1 MGKFSR
7 LGNELYNGRRSIDFI
22 GKRPLWYSI
31 SGGIVLAALLVVI
44 FNGFNFGV
52 EFTGGTEYRING
64 LSTSQADQSTVD
76 KLRQNIVDAN
86 IPGAE
91 EPTVSTS
98 GDDGITIQTEELNA
112 AGNKQMVE
120 VIESTVTI
128 DNAGQQISPS
138 SIGASWGKEV
148 AQRALLGVAVFLVL
162 VMLFIGLY
170 FREWK
175 MSIAALAALFHD
187 IVITMGVYS
196 LSGFSV
202 TPSAVTGLL
211 AILGFSLYD
220 TVVVF
225 DKIRENTRNLRESRT
240 TYAAAANLAVNQTL
254 VRSINTG
261 IIALIPIGAILW
273 VSAVQLGAS
282 SLKDLALAQFVGMA
296 AGVFSSVWI
305 APRILVHLK
314 SNESEVQLAE
324 RRAKARA
331 RAQADRYAAVPAFTE
346 DLPVAD
352 RPRELGDADDL
363 DDLDFEVEAGTE
375 PAESRPRGDSTATR
389 LGQGRTA
396 PAARGPLR
404 QSGASGRQ
412 QPSRQPRSQR
422 GKKS

>member
-7 LGNELYNGRRSIDFI
+7 LGNELYNGHRSIDFVHR
-22 GKRPLWYSI
+22 RPLWYSI
-31 SGGIVLAALLVVI
+31 SGGIVLAALLVII
-44 FNGFNFGV
+44 FNGFNFGI
-52 EFTGGTEYRING
+52 EFKGGTEYRIDG
-64 LSTSQADQSTVD
+64 LSSSQANQATVD
-76 KLRQNIVDAN
+76 ELRQNIVDAN
-86 IPGAE
+86 IPGAA
-91 EPTVSTS
+91 EPNVSTS
-98 GDDGITIQTEELNA
+98 GKDGITIQTEELNA
-112 AGNKQMVE
+112 AGNKQMLE
-120 VIESTVTI
+120 VIQSTVTI
-128 DNAGQQISPS
+128 ENAGEQISPS
-138 SIGASWGKEV
+138 EIGASWGREV
-148 AQRALLGVAVFLVL
+148 AQRALLGVAVFLVV
-162 VMLFIGLY
+162 VMVFIGGY

-175 MSIAALAALFHD
+175 MSIAALVALFHD

-240 TYAAAANLAVNQTL
+240 TYAEAANLAVNQTL

-261 IIALIPIGAILW
+261 IVALIPIGAILY

-296 AGVFSSVWI
+296 VGVFSSVWV

-314 SNESEVQLAE
+314 SNETEVVQAE
-324 RRAKARA
+324 KRAKARA

-346 DLPVAD
+346 DLPVAEE
-352 RPRELGDADDL
+352 PRELGDL
-363 DDLDFEVEAGTE
+363 DELELEVEGAE
-375 PAESRPRGDSTATR
+375 PRPRADTSATR
-389 LGQGRTA
+389 LGQGRIA
-396 PAARGPLR
+396 PPARGPVR
-404 QSGASGRQ
+404 PSGAAGRQ
-412 QPSRQPRSQR
+412 QPTRQTRSQR

>member
-52 EFTGGTEYRING
+52 EFTGGTEIRVNG
-64 LSTSQADQSTVD
+64 LSSSQATQSSAD
-76 KLRQNIVDAN
+76 KIREGIVGEH
-86 IPGAE
+86 IKGAE

-98 GDDGITIQTEELNA
+98 GNDGLTIQT
-112 AGNKQMVE
+112 KQLTEGDTARVTDL
-120 VIESTVTI
+120 ITSTVHVA
-128 DNAGQQISPS
+128 DPAKQISPS
-138 SIGASWGKEV
+138 DIGASWGKEV
-148 AQRALLGVAVFLVL
+148 ARRAIIGVCVFLVL

-175 MSIAALAALFHD
+175 MSLSALAALFHD

-196 LSGFSV
+196 LSGFDV

-225 DKIRENTRNLRESRT
+225 DKIRENTHDLRGSRT

-254 VRSINTG
+254 ARSINTG
-261 IIALIPIGAILW
+261 IVALIPIGAILY

-282 SLKDLALAQFVGMA
+282 SLKDLALSQFVGMA
-296 AGVFSSVWI
+296 AGVFSSVWV

-314 SNESEVQLAE
+314 SNESEVKLAE
-324 RRAKARA
+324 KREKARA
-331 RAQADRYAAVPAFTE
+331 RAQADRYASVPAFTE
-346 DLPVAD
+346 DLPVAEGHHEPG
-352 RPRELGDADDL
+352 RPGHLDDL
-363 DDLDFEVEAGTE
+363 DDLDFDVE
-375 PAESRPRGDSTATR
+375 PAEARPRTDTSATR

-396 PAARGPLR
+396 PPARGPVR
-404 QSGASGRQ
+404 PSGASGRQ
-412 QPSRQPRSQR
+412 QPTRQPRSQR

>member
-31 SGGIVLAALLVVI
+31 SGGIVLAAFLVVVL
-44 FNGFNFGV
+44 NGFNFGV
-52 EFTGGTEYRING
+52 EFTGGTEYKLSG
-64 LSTSQADQSTVD
+64 LTSSQATQGTVD
-76 KLRQNIVDAN
+76 QLRENIADSGV
-86 IPGAE
+86 PGAE
-91 EPTVSTS
+91 EPTVATS
-98 GDDGITIQTEELNA
+98 GRDGITIE
-112 AGNKQMVE
+112 VE
-120 VIESTVTI
+120 RLSPVQNERVIAVIKDVVPVTN
-128 DNAGQQISPS
+128 DQISPTD
-138 SIGASWGKEV
+138 IGASWGKEV
-148 AQRALLGVAVFLVL
+148 AQRAILGVCVFLVL

-175 MSIAALAALFHD
+175 MSLAALAALIHD

-225 DKIRENTRNLRESRT
+225 DKIRENTRDLRGSRT

-254 VRSINTG
+254 ARSINTG
-261 IIALIPIGAILW
+261 IVALIPIGAILF
-273 VSAVQLGAS
+273 VSSVQLGAS

-296 AGVFSSVWI
+296 AGVFSSVWV

-324 RRAKARA
+324 KREKARA
-331 RAQADRYAAVPAFTE
+331 RAQADRYASVPALT
-346 DLPVAD
+346 
-352 RPRELGDADDL
+352 DDS
-363 DDLDFEVEAGTE
+363 
-375 PAESRPRGDSTATR
+375 PAPERPRG
-389 LGQGRTA
+389 
-396 PAARGPLR
+396 
-404 QSGASGRQ
+404 
-412 QPSRQPRSQR
+412 
-422 GKKS
+422 GK

>member
-7 LGNELYNGRRSIDFI
+7 LGNELYNGHRSIDFVH
-22 GKRPLWYSI
+22 KRPLWYSI

-52 EFTGGTEYRING
+52 EFTGGTEVRLSG
-64 LSTSQADQSTVD
+64 LSSSQATQSTAD
-76 KLRQNIVDAN
+76 DLRQAIVDAH
-86 IPGAE
+86 IPGAQ

-98 GDDGITIQTEELNA
+98 GDSGMSIQTEDLTRAND
-112 AGNKQMVE
+112 QRLVD
-120 VIESTVTI
+120 VITSVVDISNPDE
-128 DNAGQQISPS
+128 QISPS
-138 SIGASWGKEV
+138 DIGASWGRQV
-148 AQRALLGVAVFLVL
+148 AQRAVLGVCVFLVL
-162 VMLFIGLY
+162 VMFFIGLY

-175 MSIAALAALFHD
+175 MSIAAFAALFHD

-225 DKIRENTRNLRESRT
+225 DKIRENTHNLRESRT

-254 VRSINTG
+254 ARSINTG
-261 IIALIPIGAILW
+261 IVALIPIGAILY

-282 SLKDLALAQFVGMA
+282 SLKDLALSQFVGMA
-296 AGVFSSVWI
+296 AGVFSSVWV

-314 SNESEVQLAE
+314 SNESDVKLAE
-324 RRAKARA
+324 KREKARA
-331 RAQADRYAAVPAFTE
+331 RAQADRYASVPSFHE
-346 DLPVAD
+346 DLPVAET
-352 RPRELGDADDL
+352 PHELEL
-363 DDLDFEVEAGTE
+363 DDEIELEVGA
-375 PAESRPRGDSTATR
+375 AERRPTRDSTATR
-389 LGQGRTA
+389 LGQGRVA
-396 PAARGPLR
+396 PPARGPVR
-404 QSGASGRQ
+404 ESGASGRQ

-422 GKKS
+422 GKKP

>member
-7 LGNELYNGRRSIDFI
+7 LGNELYNGHRSIDFVH
-22 GKRPLWYSI
+22 KRPLWYSI

-64 LSTSQADQSTVD
+64 LSSSQANQATVD
-76 KLRQNIVDAN
+76 QLRQNIVDAN
-86 IPGAE
+86 IPGAH
-91 EPTVSTS
+91 EPTVATS
-98 GDDGITIQTEELNA
+98 GADGITIQTEELGVS
-112 AGNKQMVE
+112 GNKQMVD

-128 DNAGQQISPS
+128 NDPAKQVSPS

-148 AQRALLGVAVFLVL
+148 AQRALLGVGVFLVV

-175 MSIAALAALFHD
+175 MSIAALVALFHD

-225 DKIRENTRNLRESRT
+225 DKIRENTRNLRESRM
-240 TYAAAANLAVNQTL
+240 TYAEAANLAVNQTL

-261 IIALIPIGAILW
+261 IIALIPIGAILY

-296 AGVFSSVWI
+296 AGVFSSVWV
-305 APRILVHLK
+305 APRVLVHLK

-324 RRAKARA
+324 KRAKARA
-331 RAQADRYAAVPAFTE
+331 RAEADRYAAVPTFSETM
-346 DLPVAD
+346 PV
-352 RPRELGDADDL
+352 DD
-363 DDLDFEVEAGTE
+363 E
-375 PAESRPRGDSTATR
+375 PAELNDDLGLEVETAQARPRTDSTANR
-389 LGQGRTA
+389 LGQGRIA
-396 PAARGPLR
+396 PPARGPVR
-404 QSGASGRQ
+404 PSGAAGRQ

>member
-7 LGNELYNGRRSIDFI
+7 LGNELYNGRRSIDFVH
-22 GKRPLWYSI
+22 KRPLWYSI
-31 SGGIVLAALLVVI
+31 SGVMVLAALLVVI
-44 FNGFNFGV
+44 FNGFNWGV

-64 LSTSQADQSTVD
+64 LTSSQASQSTVD
-76 KLRQNIVDAN
+76 ELRQNIVDAN

-98 GDDGITIQTEELNA
+98 GEDGITIQTEELDA

-128 DNAGQQISPS
+128 NDPGEQISPS

-148 AQRALLGVAVFLVL
+148 AQRALLGVGVFIVV
-162 VMLFIGLY
+162 VMLFIGMY

-240 TYAAAANLAVNQTL
+240 TYAEAANLAVNQTL

-261 IIALIPIGAILW
+261 IVALIPIGAILY

-296 AGVFSSVWI
+296 VGVFSSVWV

-314 SNESEVQLAE
+314 SNETEVVQAE
-324 RRAKARA
+324 KRAKARA
-331 RAQADRYAAVPAFTE
+331 RAQADRYASVPSFTE

-352 RPRELGDADDL
+352 EPRELDDL
-363 DDLDFEVEAGTE
+363 EFEVESET
-375 PAESRPRGDSTATR
+375 AESRPRTDSTATR
-389 LGQGRTA
+389 LGQGRIA
-396 PAARGPLR
+396 PPARGPVR
-404 QSGASGRQ
+404 QSGAAGRQ
-412 QPSRQPRSQR
+412 QPTRQTRSQR
-422 GKKS
+422 GKKP